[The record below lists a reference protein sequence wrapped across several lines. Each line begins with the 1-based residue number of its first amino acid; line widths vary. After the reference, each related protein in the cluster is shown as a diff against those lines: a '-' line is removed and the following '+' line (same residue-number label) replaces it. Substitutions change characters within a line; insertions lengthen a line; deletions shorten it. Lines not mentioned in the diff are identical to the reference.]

1 MNPEPERPKGTPW
14 AKLYKHWED
23 IKLDVHEVYGVDLD
37 RDPGVS
43 WHWFESRLGGLLSM
57 PPRGYTLDG
66 APIAANRLQL
76 ALMKTD

>member
-14 AKLYKHWED
+14 TKLYEHWED
-23 IKLDVHEVYGVDLD
+23 IKLDIHEAYGVDLD
-37 RDPGVS
+37 RDTSVS
-43 WHWFESRLGGLLSM
+43 WHWFESRLGGLLTM
-57 PPRGYTLDG
+57 PYRGYAPDG